1 MASYS
6 QAKKDSR
13 VLRPTKD
20 VFLGGLPAPLLTRKL
35 PRVGEVALA
44 MEHYKLV
51 DKDSSE
57 EAKKKVAEYIMTVY
71 MNASIPTINPLKVVQ
86 KVGWVQELVK
96 ERRKDMV
103 NDKRFDRERVMGK
116 HRKKSGNGKK
126 KMKYVE
132 VKDELVKVAAKDIP
146 EMEKE
151 FYTDQLGE
159 RKMEIGSI
167 DLVEER
173 KKKKLEIRQKAVE
186 KQIEKEKKSSHQRG
200 YT

>member
-6 QAKKDSR
+6 QAKGDSR
-13 VLRPTKD
+13 VLRPTED

-57 EAKKKVAEYIMTVY
+57 EKVAEDIMTVY

-132 VKDELVKVAAKDIP
+132 VKDELMKVAAKDIP

-173 KKKKLEIRQKAVE
+173 KKKKLEVRQKAVE